1 MRRRAERLF
10 PHIQGIC
17 KSKRLDPDHHRPAR
31 KQGGRESALFT
42 RRLPRYSSPVPAK
55 SKPSPPKPGN
65 LFAVVG
71 SDDGQVREE
80 ALKLYN
86 ELTGG
91 HDDGFTH
98 ETVDGIAD
106 NAESAYEI
114 CASTVQSLL
123 TMPMFGGDKVVW
135 LRNANF
141 LGDTV
146 TGRAKRTESG
156 VESLLGTLESG
167 LPTGVT
173 FLLTAQGIDKRR
185 SFWKFIE
192 KHAEVRAFDR
202 IDTSRE
208 GWEEQVAALVHTRA
222 RELDLMFTPD
232 ALQLFV
238 MLAGEQTR
246 QIDNE
251 LEKLDLFL
259 GRGRREVSED
269 DVRLLVPLSR
279 AAVVFE
285 IGRALQTGH
294 AARAIQLVDQ
304 QLAADESAI
313 GIMRASII
321 GVVRNLFMARLIIDR
336 FKAPTGNYSAFASAL
351 NRLPEA
357 DRAWL
362 PQKKDGSGVNV
373 YPIFLCA
380 ANARNFELDALTGV
394 MESTLAADRALVT
407 TGLDHRLVLH
417 RLIVEIA
424 AARRDPRRRSR
435 THDHATA

>member
-1 MRRRAERLF
+1 MRDGVRFCNPHFPRWRSRA
-10 PHIQGIC
+10 I
-17 KSKRLDPDHHRPAR
+17 
-31 KQGGRESALFT
+31 
-42 RRLPRYSSPVPAK
+42 SPGVPAK
-55 SKPSPPKPGN
+55 AKPATSKPGN

-80 ALKLYN
+80 ALNLHN
-86 ELTGG
+86 QLTGG
-91 HDDGFTH
+91 VDDGFTH
-98 ETVDGIAD
+98 ETIDGIAD
-106 NAESAYEI
+106 NAESAHEI
-114 CASTVQSLL
+114 CAATVQSLL
-123 TMPMFGGDKVVW
+123 TLPMFGGDKVVW

-146 TGRAKRTESG
+146 TGRAKRTEAG
-156 VESLLGTLESG
+156 VASLHATLER
-167 LPTGVT
+167 GVPEGVK

-192 KHAEVRAFDR
+192 KNAEVLAFER

-208 GWEEQVAALVHTRA
+208 GWEDQVAALVHKRA
-222 RELDLMFTPD
+222 NELNLTFTPD

-251 LEKLDLFL
+251 LEKLDLYL
-259 GRGRREVSED
+259 GTERREVSED
-269 DVRLLVPLSR
+269 DVRLMVPLSR

-285 IGRALQTGH
+285 IGRALQTGQ

-304 QLAADESAI
+304 QLSADESAI

-321 GVVRNLFMARLIIDR
+321 GVVRNLFMARLILDR
-336 FKAPTGNYSAFASAL
+336 FKAPVGNYSGFAGAL

-373 YPIFLCA
+373 FPIFICA
-380 ANARNFELDALTGV
+380 ANAQNFDLDALLGV
-394 MESTLAADRALVT
+394 MESTLIADRSLVS

-424 AARRDPRRRSR
+424 AARRDPRQKPRRPAR
-435 THDHATA
+435 ATA